1 MTASVSSSCPG
12 RRPSKSSS
20 AAMSPVSRAAMAA
33 SIGASAAKGGSAC
46 EQRVSSRKDSAM
58 SATKI
63 LWGQILVVSLIVL
76 VTTWTA
82 TQWTA
87 WQLGFQ
93 PQLGRPWFER
103 SEEHT
108 SELQSL
114 MRISYAVLCLKKQ
127 KKTINNT

>member
-1 MTASVSSSCPG
+1 
-12 RRPSKSSS
+12 
-20 AAMSPVSRAAMAA
+20 MSPASRAATAA
-33 SIGASAAKGGSAC
+33 STGALAASGGSAC
-46 EQRVSSRKDSAM
+46 DHHSSRRKDPAM

-63 LWGQILVVSLIVL
+63 LWGQILVVFLIVL
-76 VTTWTA
+76 VTTWSA

-93 PQLGRPWFER
+93 PQLGRPWFELFGWPIYYPPAFR

-114 MRISYAVLCLKKQ
+114 MRIS
-127 KKTINNT
+127 